1 MSICVFGIFVADI
14 CFFADSIPVAGQ
26 TILGDKYLIGPGGKG
41 SNQAIAAARAGGE
54 VSFISKVGKD
64 NYADLAISLYKDTGI
79 NYDGLEIEENEST
92 GSAGILINRKTGE
105 NAINVVPGA
114 AGTIGKNLIDKNL
127 SIIKDSKI
135 FLTQLETPK
144 DVTLYAL
151 KEAKSQNCITILNPA
166 PSSEIPDDYFQFFD
180 FFTPNETEASFYFNK
195 PVKNEED
202 CKVAGNFFLEKG
214 VKNILITLGEKGCYF
229 KNNDEEF
236 LMPAF
241 KLNKPV
247 VDTTGAGDAFNGALS
262 VALSQNKTY
271 KQSIEFANLVAGIS
285 VTKEGAANSMPTK
298 KEIEESIKWV
308 I

>member
-26 TILGDKYLIGPGGKG
+26 TILGDKYIIGPGGKG

-79 NYDGLEIEENEST
+79 NFDGLVIQENEST

-166 PSSEIPDDYFQFFD
+166 PSREIPDDYFQYVD
-180 FFTPNETEASFYFNK
+180 FFTPNETEASFYLNK
-195 PVKNEED
+195 LVKNEDD

-229 KNNDEEF
+229 KNSDEEF
-236 LMPAF
+236 LIPASN
-241 KLNKPV
+241 LNKPV

-262 VALSQNKTY
+262 VALSQNKSY

-285 VTKEGAANSMPTK
+285 VTREGAANSMPTK
-298 KEIEESIKWV
+298 KEIEENIQ
-308 I
+308 

>member
-26 TILGDKYLIGPGGKG
+26 TILGEKYIIGPGGKG

-54 VSFISKVGKD
+54 VSFISKVGSD
-64 NYADLAISLYKDTGI
+64 NYADLAISLYKDSGI
-79 NYDGLEIEENEST
+79 NYDGLEIDENEST

-166 PSSEIPDDYFQFFD
+166 PSSEIPDDFFQYID

-195 PVKNEED
+195 LVKNEDD
-202 CKVAGNFFLEKG
+202 CKVAGKYFLEKG

-229 KNNDEEF
+229 KNIDEEF
-236 LMPAF
+236 LMPASH
-241 KLNKPV
+241 LNKPV

-285 VTKEGAANSMPTK
+285 VTREGAANSMPMK
-298 KEIEESIKWV
+298 KEIEETV
-308 I
+308 Q

>member
-14 CFFADSIPVAGQ
+14 CFFADSIPVDGQ
-26 TILGDKYLIGPGGKG
+26 TILGDRYIIGPGGKG

-92 GSAGILINRKTGE
+92 GSAGIFINRKTGE

-166 PSSEIPDDYFQFFD
+166 PSSEIPDDYFQYID

-195 PVKNEED
+195 PVKNEDD
-202 CKVAGNFFLEKG
+202 CKVAGKYFLEKG
-214 VKNILITLGEKGCYF
+214 VKNILITLGERGCYF
-229 KNNDEEF
+229 KNKDEEF
-236 LMPAF
+236 LMPASQ
-241 KLNKPV
+241 LNKPV

-262 VALSQNKTY
+262 VAMSQNKTY

-285 VTKEGAANSMPTK
+285 VTREGAANSMPMK
-298 KEIEESIKWV
+298 KEIEETV
-308 I
+308 Q

>member
-54 VSFISKVGKD
+54 VSFISKVGRD
-64 NYADLAISLYKDTGI
+64 NYADLAISLYKDSGI

-127 SIIKDSKI
+127 NIIKNSKI

-180 FFTPNETEASFYFNK
+180 FFTPNETEASFYLNE
-195 PVKNEED
+195 PVKNEDD

-229 KNNDEEF
+229 KNSNEEF
-236 LMPAF
+236 LMPAS

-285 VTKEGAANSMPTK
+285 VTREGAANSMPTK
-298 KEIEESIKWV
+298 KEIEESIK
-308 I
+308 

>member
-26 TILGDKYLIGPGGKG
+26 SILGDKYIIGPGGKG
-41 SNQAIAAARAGGE
+41 SNQSIAAARAGGD
-54 VSFISKVGKD
+54 VYFISKLGKD
-64 NYADLAISLYKDTGI
+64 NYADLAISLYNEAGI
-79 NYDGLEIEENEST
+79 NYDGLMIEENEST

-105 NAINVVPGA
+105 NAITVVPGA

-127 SIIKDSKI
+127 SIIKNSKV

-144 DVTLYAL
+144 DVTFYAL
-151 KEAKSQNCITILNPA
+151 KEAKNQNCITILNPA
-166 PSSEIPDDYFQFFD
+166 PSSEIPDDYFQYFD

-195 PVKNEED
+195 PVKNEDD
-202 CKVAGNFFLEKG
+202 CKIAGKFFLEKG

-229 KNNDEEF
+229 KNIDEEF
-236 LMPAF
+236 LMPAS

-285 VTKEGAANSMPTK
+285 VTKEGAANSMPIK
-298 KEIEESIKWV
+298 KEIEESIK
-308 I
+308 

>member
-1 MSICVFGIFVADI
+1 LSICVFGIFVADI

-54 VSFISKVGKD
+54 VSFISKVGSD
-64 NYADLAISLYKDTGI
+64 NYADLAISLYKDSGI
-79 NYDGLEIEENEST
+79 NYDGLEIDENEST

-127 SIIKDSKI
+127 SIIKDSTI

-166 PSSEIPDDYFQFFD
+166 PSSEIPDDYFQYID

-195 PVKNEED
+195 PVKNEDD
-202 CKVAGNFFLEKG
+202 CKVAGKYFLEKG
-214 VKNILITLGEKGCYF
+214 VKNILITLGERGCYF
-229 KNNDEEF
+229 KNKDEEF
-236 LMPAF
+236 LMPASQ
-241 KLNKPV
+241 LNKPV

-285 VTKEGAANSMPTK
+285 VTREGAANSMPMK
-298 KEIEESIKWV
+298 KEIEETLQ
-308 I
+308 

>member
-26 TILGDKYLIGPGGKG
+26 TILGDKYIIGPGGKG

-114 AGTIGKNLIDKNL
+114 AGTIGKNLIDKSL
-127 SIIKDSKI
+127 SIIKNSKI

-180 FFTPNETEASFYFNK
+180 FFTPNETEASFYLNK
-195 PVKNEED
+195 LVKNEDD

-229 KNNDEEF
+229 KNNDKEF

-298 KEIEESIKWV
+298 KEIEGSIK
-308 I
+308 

>member
-26 TILGDKYLIGPGGKG
+26 TILGDKYIIGPGGKG

-54 VSFISKVGKD
+54 VSFISKVGSD

-79 NYDGLEIEENEST
+79 NYDGLEIDENEST

-127 SIIKDSKI
+127 SIIKDSTI

-166 PSSEIPDDYFQFFD
+166 PSSEIPDDYFQYID

-195 PVKNEED
+195 PVKNEDD
-202 CKVAGNFFLEKG
+202 CKVAGKYFLEKG
-214 VKNILITLGEKGCYF
+214 VKNILITLGERGCYF
-229 KNNDEEF
+229 KNKDEEF
-236 LMPAF
+236 LMPASQ
-241 KLNKPV
+241 LNKPV

-262 VALSQNKTY
+262 VAMSQNKTY

-285 VTKEGAANSMPTK
+285 VTREGAANSMPMK
-298 KEIEESIKWV
+298 KEIEETLQ
-308 I
+308 

>member
-26 TILGDKYLIGPGGKG
+26 TILGDKYIIGPGGKG

-54 VSFISKVGKD
+54 VSFISKVGSD
-64 NYADLAISLYKDTGI
+64 NYADLAISLYKDSGI
-79 NYDGLEIEENEST
+79 NYDGLEIDENEST

-114 AGTIGKNLIDKNL
+114 AGTIGKNLIDKSL
-127 SIIKDSKI
+127 SIIKNSKI

-166 PSSEIPDDYFQFFD
+166 PSSEIPDDFFQYID

-195 PVKNEED
+195 LVKNEDD
-202 CKVAGNFFLEKG
+202 CKVAGKYFLEKG

-229 KNNDEEF
+229 KNIDEEF
-236 LMPAF
+236 LMPASH
-241 KLNKPV
+241 LNKPV

-298 KEIEESIKWV
+298 KEIEESIK
-308 I
+308 

>member
-1 MSICVFGIFVADI
+1 M
-14 CFFADSIPVAGQ
+14 
-26 TILGDKYLIGPGGKG
+26 
-41 SNQAIAAARAGGE
+41 
-54 VSFISKVGKD
+54 
-64 NYADLAISLYKDTGI
+64 
-79 NYDGLEIEENEST
+79 
-92 GSAGILINRKTGE
+92 
-105 NAINVVPGA
+105 
-114 AGTIGKNLIDKNL
+114 
-127 SIIKDSKI
+127 
-135 FLTQLETPK
+135 TQLETPK

-180 FFTPNETEASFYFNK
+180 FFTPNETEASFYLNK
-195 PVKNEED
+195 PVKNEDD

-229 KNNDEEF
+229 KNIDEEF
-236 LMPAF
+236 LMPASH
-241 KLNKPV
+241 LNKPV

-298 KEIEESIKWV
+298 KEIEDSIK
-308 I
+308 

>member
-54 VSFISKVGKD
+54 VSFISKVGRD

-127 SIIKDSKI
+127 SIIKDSTI

-195 PVKNEED
+195 PVKNEDD

-229 KNNDEEF
+229 KNSNEEF
-236 LMPAF
+236 LMPAS

-285 VTKEGAANSMPTK
+285 VTREGAANSMPTK
-298 KEIEESIKWV
+298 KEIEESIK
-308 I
+308 

>member
-26 TILGDKYLIGPGGKG
+26 TILGEKYIIGPGGKG

-54 VSFISKVGKD
+54 VSFISKVGSD
-64 NYADLAISLYKDTGI
+64 NYADLAISLYKDSGI
-79 NYDGLEIEENEST
+79 NYDGLEIDENEST

-166 PSSEIPDDYFQFFD
+166 PSSEIPDDFFQYID
-180 FFTPNETEASFYFNK
+180 FFTPNETEASFYFNRL
-195 PVKNEED
+195 VKNEDD
-202 CKVAGNFFLEKG
+202 CKVAGKFFLEKG

-229 KNNDEEF
+229 KNSDEEF
-236 LMPAF
+236 LIHAS

-285 VTKEGAANSMPTK
+285 VTREGAANSMPMK
-298 KEIEESIKWV
+298 KEIEETV
-308 I
+308 Q

>member
-26 TILGDKYLIGPGGKG
+26 TILGEKYIIGPGGKG

-54 VSFISKVGKD
+54 VSFISKVGSD
-64 NYADLAISLYKDTGI
+64 NYADLAISLYKDSGI
-79 NYDGLEIEENEST
+79 NYDGLEIDENEST

-127 SIIKDSKI
+127 SIIKDSTI

-166 PSSEIPDDYFQFFD
+166 PSSEIPDDYFQYID

-195 PVKNEED
+195 PVKNEDD
-202 CKVAGNFFLEKG
+202 CKVAAKYFLEKG
-214 VKNILITLGEKGCYF
+214 VKNILITLGERGCYF
-229 KNNDEEF
+229 KNKGEEF
-236 LMPAF
+236 LMPASQ
-241 KLNKPV
+241 LNKPV

-285 VTKEGAANSMPTK
+285 VTREGAANSMPMK
-298 KEIEESIKWV
+298 KEIEETV
-308 I
+308 Q

>member
-26 TILGDKYLIGPGGKG
+26 TILGEKYIIGPGGKG

-54 VSFISKVGKD
+54 VSFISKVGSD
-64 NYADLAISLYKDTGI
+64 NYADLAISLYKDSGI
-79 NYDGLEIEENEST
+79 NYDGLEIDENEST

-166 PSSEIPDDYFQFFD
+166 PSREIPDDYFQYVD
-180 FFTPNETEASFYFNK
+180 FFTPNETEASFYLNK
-195 PVKNEED
+195 LVKNEDD

-229 KNNDEEF
+229 KNSDEEF
-236 LMPAF
+236 LIPASN
-241 KLNKPV
+241 LNKPV

-262 VALSQNKTY
+262 VALSQNKSY

-285 VTKEGAANSMPTK
+285 VTREGAANSMPMK
-298 KEIEESIKWV
+298 KEIEETLQ
-308 I
+308 

>member
-26 TILGDKYLIGPGGKG
+26 TILGEKYIIGPGGKG

-54 VSFISKVGKD
+54 VSFISKVGSD
-64 NYADLAISLYKDTGI
+64 NYADLAISLYKDSGI
-79 NYDGLEIEENEST
+79 NYDGLEIDENEST

-166 PSSEIPDDYFQFFD
+166 PSSEIPDDFFQYID

-195 PVKNEED
+195 LVKNEDD
-202 CKVAGNFFLEKG
+202 CKVAGKYFLEKG

-229 KNNDEEF
+229 KNIDEEF
-236 LMPAF
+236 LMPASH
-241 KLNKPV
+241 LNNPV

-285 VTKEGAANSMPTK
+285 VTREGAANSMPMK
-298 KEIEESIKWV
+298 KEIEETV
-308 I
+308 Q

>member
-1 MSICVFGIFVADI
+1 LSICVFGIFVADI
-14 CFFADSIPVAGQ
+14 CFFANSIPVAGQ
-26 TILGDKYLIGPGGKG
+26 TILGDKYIIGPGGKG

-54 VSFISKVGKD
+54 VSFISKVGSD

-79 NYDGLEIEENEST
+79 NYDGLEIDENEST

-166 PSSEIPDDYFQFFD
+166 PSREIPDDYFQYVD
-180 FFTPNETEASFYFNK
+180 FFTPNETEASFYLNK
-195 PVKNEED
+195 LVKNEDD

-229 KNNDEEF
+229 KNSDEEF
-236 LMPAF
+236 LIPASN
-241 KLNKPV
+241 LNKPV

-262 VALSQNKTY
+262 VALSQNKSY

-285 VTKEGAANSMPTK
+285 VTREGAANSMPTK
-298 KEIEESIKWV
+298 KEIEENIQ
-308 I
+308 